1 MKSTMEV
8 IEILREASKRV
19 FENVKD
25 LAGTTAA
32 AGDFGRGAGGDI
44 SRNIDIVAEKS
55 VLDYLKEISFE
66 CVVLGEE
73 CGRVELSANPKGFV
87 IMDAIDGSA
96 NAVRGVPFF
105 CCSLA
110 FATENKISSITDG
123 VVTDLSSGDVYW
135 ASKGRGSFLNENK
148 IHVQENEPIYR
159 IVGIN
164 LSGATPEQVK
174 KLQPVLKS
182 HNHTRHFG
190 ANALEMAFFA
200 RGLIDIFIDIR
211 EKIRVQDLAAGYIL
225 IKEAGGLV
233 LDAKL
238 EPLDADLSY
247 QTRLSFIAASNRN
260 ILNDVMLEVK

>member
-1 MKSTMEV
+1 MQV
-8 IEILREASKRV
+8 IEVLKEVSKQV
-19 FENVKD
+19 YDNVKN
-25 LAGTTAA
+25 LAGTEDA

-44 SRNIDIVAEKS
+44 SRKIDIVAEKT
-55 VLDYLKEISFE
+55 VLDYLKKINFE

-73 CGRVELSANPKGFV
+73 CGRVELSNNPKGFL
-87 IMDAIDGSA
+87 IMDAIDGSV

-110 FATENKISSITDG
+110 FATEDKLSSITDA
-123 VVTDLSSGDVYW
+123 VVTNLSNGDLYW
-135 ASKGRGSFLNENK
+135 ATKGKGTYLNETK
-148 IHVQENEPIYR
+148 IHVQDKKPVYR

-164 LSGATPEQVK
+164 TSGATPELME
-174 KLQPVLKS
+174 KLHPVFER

-200 RGLIDIFIDIR
+200 QGLMDVFIDLR
-211 EKIRVQDLAAGYIL
+211 DKIRIQDIAAGYFL

-238 EPLDADLSY
+238 NPLDSDLSY
-247 QTRLSFIAASNRN
+247 QTRLSFIAAANQA
-260 ILNDVMLEVK
+260 ILDDIMSQVK